1 VVRQLPEITV
11 VFDTMHM
18 LVGIGVV
25 GEFGE
30 WSRVRVA

>member
-1 VVRQLPEITV
+1 VVWQLPEITL

-30 WSRVRVA
+30 WSRVRIV